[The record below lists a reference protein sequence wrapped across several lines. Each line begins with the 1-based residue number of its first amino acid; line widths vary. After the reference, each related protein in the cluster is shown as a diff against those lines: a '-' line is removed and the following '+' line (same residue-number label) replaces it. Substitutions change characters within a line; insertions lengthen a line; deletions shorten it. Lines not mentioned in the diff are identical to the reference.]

1 MITREEIENIAMLS
15 KLSVDE
21 SKIDSLIAD
30 MQKIIDFADTINNAE
45 ESEVE
50 FDGIN
55 NLCNALRTDEIRESY
70 DVNDILKNAKDIG
83 NDHFLVR
90 KKA

>member
-1 MITREEIENIAMLS
+1 MISREEIENIAILS

-21 SKIDSLIAD
+21 NEIDALIVD
-30 MQKIIDFADTINNAE
+30 MQKIIDFADTINNADD
-45 ESEVE
+45 SDNE
-50 FDGIN
+50 FDGLN
-55 NLCNALRTDEIRESY
+55 NLENAFRKDEVVESL
-70 DVNDILKNAKDIG
+70 DVNDVLKNAKYTG

>member
-21 SKIDSLIAD
+21 DKIDSLVAD
-30 MQKIIDFADTINNAE
+30 MQKIIDFADTINNAD
-45 ESEVE
+45 ESEID

-55 NLCNALRTDEIRESY
+55 NLNNAFRVDEVKASLP
-70 DVNDILKNAKDIG
+70 VADILKNAKDTG
-83 NDHFLVR
+83 DNHFLVR

>member
-1 MITREEIENIAMLS
+1 MISREEIENIAILS

-21 SKIDSLIAD
+21 NEIDALIVD
-30 MQKIIDFADTINNAE
+30 MQKIIDFADTINNADD
-45 ESEVE
+45 SDNE
-50 FDGIN
+50 FDGLN
-55 NLCNALRTDEIRESY
+55 NLENAFRKDEVVESL
-70 DVNDILKNAKDIG
+70 DVNDVLKNAKDTG